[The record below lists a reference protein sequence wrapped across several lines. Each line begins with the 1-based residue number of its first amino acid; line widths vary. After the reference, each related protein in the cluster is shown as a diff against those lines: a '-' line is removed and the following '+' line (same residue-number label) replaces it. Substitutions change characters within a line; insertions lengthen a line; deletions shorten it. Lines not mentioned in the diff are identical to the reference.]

1 MKASELRIGNLI
13 LGARGYVKVSAILES
28 GLIRIEGN
36 SSFFGVEGSEPCLL
50 PIPLTEEWLVKF
62 GFDVTESFN
71 DGEKVDYQYELFF
84 NIEYITERVFHYDT
98 DEDGVTVS
106 FGVREIWDNEDL
118 MDSRSWIVKNIKY
131 VHQLQNLYFALTGE
145 ELTIK

>member
-62 GFDVTESFN
+62 GFTACDS
-71 DGEKVDYQYELFF
+71 L
-84 NIEYITERVFHYDT
+84 
-98 DEDGVTVS
+98 EDGYNS
-106 FGVREIWDNEDL
+106 FEIPDWGRVRLLNGALEADEYSFLNG
-118 MDSRSWIVKNIKY
+118 MTQYVFN
-131 VHQLQNLYFALTGE
+131 VHQLQNLYHSLTGE